1 MNKFNFKIFCLL
13 RCGFLNPF
21 SFVWHQLSE
30 EGNGAAQFEEESIY
44 SASNSQ
50 YSTASILAMGNEAA
64 SNISGANNMRDRANT
79 SRPFIHYNNDDRAVL
94 MQRLEDA
101 ERRALSLSSEGA
113 RAFARWEIRTIK
125 LKFVGL
131 LDTCTTVGKVLPA
144 VNLLLWTWQTLSN
157 NPWSSLPVEPLDG
170 SSWRYYKDIWET
182 CSSYFW

>member
-1 MNKFNFKIFCLL
+1 
-13 RCGFLNPF
+13 LNPF

-64 SNISGANNMRDRANT
+64 SNVSGANNMRDRANT

-113 RAFARWEIRTIK
+113 RAFAR
-125 LKFVGL
+125 
-131 LDTCTTVGKVLPA
+131 
-144 VNLLLWTWQTLSN
+144 
-157 NPWSSLPVEPLDG
+157 
-170 SSWRYYKDIWET
+170 
-182 CSSYFW
+182 